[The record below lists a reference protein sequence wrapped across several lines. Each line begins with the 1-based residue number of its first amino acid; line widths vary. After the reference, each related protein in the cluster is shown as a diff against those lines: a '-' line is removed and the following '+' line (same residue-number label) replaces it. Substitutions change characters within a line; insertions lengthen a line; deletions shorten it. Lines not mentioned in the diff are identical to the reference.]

1 MTDWDLL
8 TPGIGLT
15 SIGIVGV
22 GISLAG
28 IAKTFVEGMHAVSL
42 LTMFIGMIFL
52 TAGLFKD
59 GFPST
64 GRAKSAT
71 FITLGFLVSFGVAA
85 AVTASTQVPSIFAY
99 IGLMI
104 LISIPAAVLT
114 VASYKR
120 TPYIK
125 ALAVIFIGAAV
136 VGGASFYIFGLA
148 TPKASSSQTNGG
160 GNATTTTTTT
170 TTSGPT
176 ATQPPPNLSQ
186 IIKVSILPG
195 ASAQGNPNFDP
206 KSLSVKKGVGIQWSN
221 NDNVPHTVTSYKDAG
236 KSFDSSIIKSKDT
249 FTLDT
254 TKLGEKEY
262 DYFCTLHPFMRAKF
276 TIDSGGGTTADKSS
290 ASTDINSSKG

>member
-1 MTDWDLL
+1 
-8 TPGIGLT
+8 
-15 SIGIVGV
+15 
-22 GISLAG
+22 
-28 IAKTFVEGMHAVSL
+28 
-42 LTMFIGMIFL
+42 
-52 TAGLFKD
+52 
-59 GFPST
+59 
-64 GRAKSAT
+64 
-71 FITLGFLVSFGVAA
+71 
-85 AVTASTQVPSIFAY
+85 
-99 IGLMI
+99 MI
-104 LISIPAAVLT
+104 LISIPAAVLS

-148 TPKASSSQTNGG
+148 TPKASSSQTSGG
-160 GNATTTTTTT
+160 GNT

-186 IIKVSILPG
+186 TIKVSILPG
-195 ASAQGNPNFDP
+195 ASAQGNPNYDP
-206 KSLSVKKGVGIQWSN
+206 KTLSVKKGVGIQWSN

-236 KSFDSSIIKSKDT
+236 KSFDSSIIISKGN

-276 TIDSGGGTTADKSS
+276 TIDGGAAAAGATADKSS
-290 ASTDINSSKG
+290 TSTASNSSKS